1 MDIPEHQWKSKMCR
15 GGRNPA
21 AMSSLMAKQVF
32 TWEMFH
38 GRLVQRSGQLAG
50 QTREEL
56 LQKPR
61 RTREPQKRHKI
72 YKKPKRH
79 KRHKRGAPCE
89 KGDLGR
95 GEPENLTR
103 FHGSHGRLP
112 RVVIEGR
119 VPLGR
124 HGVGKRKTKRK
135 KRRRKG
141 RCKREGKDKGVGR
154 SWVSPS
160 NGECTPQWAECI

>member
-1 MDIPEHQWKSKMCR
+1 MCR

-32 TWEMFH
+32 TWEMFQ

-50 QTREEL
+50 RTREEL

-61 RTREPQKRHKI
+61 RTREPQKR
-72 YKKPKRH
+72 YKKP

-95 GEPENLTR
+95 REPENLTR
-103 FHGSHGRLP
+103 LYGSHGRLP

-124 HGVGKRKTKRK
+124 QGVGKGRPREQKKEKRVEQEAGSK
-135 KRRRKG
+135 QGCGEIMGIPQQRRMYQAVG
-141 RCKREGKDKGVGR
+141 GVYL
-154 SWVSPS
+154 
-160 NGECTPQWAECI
+160 